1 MQIDI
6 LNPKATKLLKNLA
19 DLNLIQIRKPSNDS
33 LMSIVKKM
41 RSRAVSETPTLDE
54 ITKEVEI
61 VRTRRYTKS
70 KG

>member
-1 MQIDI
+1 MQIKI
-6 LNPKATKLLKNLA
+6 LNPKATKLLKDLA
-19 DLNLIQIRKPSNDS
+19 DLNLIQIRKPSNDN
-33 LMSIVKKM
+33 LMSIVKKI

-61 VRTRRYTKS
+61 VRTRRYAKS